1 MPAHGTLSISSS
13 YITLTFND
21 TDCSA
26 SILEVNYDMRCYC
39 LKQSYF
45 SLKKAFS
52 NLFYYLFILAIFICA
67 NCLQVFTQVFYFEP
81 NPLHPSYYLKDSQ
94 LPVHYSISF
103 RHFGRIFFTFVT
115 FIFCTTMNV
124 HAILIVK
131 LFIFIFL

>member
-1 MPAHGTLSISSS
+1 MSETELFFI
-13 YITLTFND
+13 
-21 TDCSA
+21 
-26 SILEVNYDMRCYC
+26 E
-39 LKQSYF
+39 
-45 SLKKAFS
+45 KAFS
-52 NLFYYLFILAIFICA
+52 NLSYYRYLFILAIFICA

-131 LFIFIFL
+131 LFILIFL